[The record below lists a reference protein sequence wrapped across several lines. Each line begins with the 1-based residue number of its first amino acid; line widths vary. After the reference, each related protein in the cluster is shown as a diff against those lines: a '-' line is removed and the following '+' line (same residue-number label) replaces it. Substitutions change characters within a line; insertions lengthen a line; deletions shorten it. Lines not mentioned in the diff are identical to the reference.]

1 MLRRGAVS
9 GRARGG
15 PSRYGGCAGCSCR
28 RPAGARP
35 ARRPA
40 RPPSWPL
47 RAAWIGRRRRCVA
60 GSVDELRRVGRSC
73 AGQRSADRS
82 FYASSTTRVRGL
94 RGARRRVS
102 AARQLFK
109 FHVHPHLRGGV
120 VRRKVARGS
129 SGGGGAAPG
138 YPLPAGWPR
147 STGNFTYFSNMPAAR
162 SELRRPAHRQTP
174 RPFVAYLMCAS

>member
-1 MLRRGAVS
+1 MS

-15 PSRYGGCAGCSCR
+15 PTRYGGCAGCSGR

-60 GSVDELRRVGRSC
+60 GSVDELRRVDRSC
-73 AGQRSADRS
+73 AGRRSADRS
-82 FYASSTTRVRGL
+82 FYASSTRTRPT
-94 RGARRRVS
+94 RRS
-102 AARQLFK
+102 ATGERRATTFK

-138 YPLPAGWPR
+138 YPLPAKFCIQNPLSAPCAAPR
-147 STGNFTYFSNMPAAR
+147 AASLNLGPCSCQFR
-162 SELRRPAHRQTP
+162 FAMRPEPDVDAQ
-174 RPFVAYLMCAS
+174 